1 MSGLTFPARTLTVVL
16 DLPTRLAINFHEQ
29 HNSQVTTT
37 SGGTL
42 LGTGFKQGYRAPGQ
56 NVGGSIVVGLFDVT
70 CGDDTELLVRFIVS
84 ARGNSRGKQY
94 PGQLCAAKVS
104 S

>member
-1 MSGLTFPARTLTVVL
+1 MLGLTFPARTLTVVL
-16 DLPTRLAINFHEQ
+16 DLPTRLVINFHEQ

-37 SGGTL
+37 GGSTL
-42 LGTGFKQGYRAPGQ
+42 LGTSFEQGYRASGQ